1 MTNGKNIAPLINNLI
16 NKFEKLNINMHK
28 NEIGPLFYTMYKKSM
43 QNSKVLSSEIQ
54 NYSNIKY
61 RKHDQC

>member
-1 MTNGKNIAPLINNLI
+1 MY
-16 NKFEKLNINMHK
+16 K